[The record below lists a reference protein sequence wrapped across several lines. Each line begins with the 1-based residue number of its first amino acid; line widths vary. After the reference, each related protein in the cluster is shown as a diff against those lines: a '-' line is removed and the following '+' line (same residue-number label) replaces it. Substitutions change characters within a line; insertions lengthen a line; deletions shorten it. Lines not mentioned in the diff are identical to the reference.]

1 MAVAQR
7 NNWNVCNAEV
17 PSTQPFCFSFGE
29 HRYMLFLFAERSPS
43 ANSSGGN
50 ATASLERAWW
60 WFMLVLPIWPHVGSV
75 SARETLPDLKPQPW
89 CSSKYYHCLIL
100 ILFGVC
106 RSHWTHLASR
116 CLEEKETTCVYGDMG
131 ISKQYCICY
140 SPTASFTCCNYWVGG
155 QHHPPSSWP
164 LSFEHHM
171 VFKEAE
177 EAEEESDFLSCK
189 LVVWRW
195 GKSRYCNY
203 STSGISVWLSK
214 SWGFFSLWTWM
225 IHSSKPLSDVLSS
238 WCSLSLSNF

>member
-1 MAVAQR
+1 MR
-7 NNWNVCNAEV
+7 K
-17 PSTQPFCFSFGE
+17 
-29 HRYMLFLFAERSPS
+29 FLPRSHF
-43 ANSSGGN
+43 
-50 ATASLERAWW
+50 ASLLGNTDTCCFCLQNAAP
-60 WFMLVLPIWPHVGSV
+60 VQIPVGGMQQHPW
-75 SARETLPDLKPQPW
+75 REHGGDLCW
-89 CSSKYYHCLIL
+89 CYPYGLMSGASQQEKLYLTWSHSLDCSRKYYHCLIL

-116 CLEEKETTCVYGDMG
+116 SLEEEETTCAYGDMG

-203 STSGISVWLSK
+203 STSGISDWLSK

-225 IHSSKPLSDVLSS
+225 IHSSKPFSDVLSS